1 MRVKIIRHCDEAM
14 DDPIVIDFVTAVY
27 QAAEGKTLARIHEG
41 DIPIAGA
48 WVELSV
54 GVFIADCRASLVSC
68 GVAIGEW
75 DRRRGGFYTLPPAPN
90 SRPWKLE

>member
-14 DDPIVIDFVTAVY
+14 DDRHVIDFVTSVY
-27 QAAEGKTLARIHEG
+27 KEAEGKTLARIHEG

-54 GVFIADCRASLVSC
+54 GICLADCRASLVSC

-75 DRRRGGFYTLPPAPN
+75 DKKRKAFFPHPFAHNCLP
-90 SRPWKLE
+90 WQLE